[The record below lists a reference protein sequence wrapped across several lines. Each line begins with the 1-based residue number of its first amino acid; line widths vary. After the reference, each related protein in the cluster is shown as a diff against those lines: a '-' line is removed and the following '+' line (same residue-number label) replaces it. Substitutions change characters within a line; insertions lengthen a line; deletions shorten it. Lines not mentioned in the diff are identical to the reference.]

1 MLPHEAHLNKFQ
13 RTEMIHAVF
22 SNHSIINLE
31 IWKKISLENPHML
44 KAEKYTSKLLM
55 VMEGITVA
63 KRKYF

>member
-1 MLPHEAHLNKFQ
+1 
-13 RTEMIHAVF
+13 MIHAVF

-44 KAEKYTSKLLM
+44 KAKKYTSKLLM